1 MADSHPQP
9 APAVDIA
16 AAILAAPGW
25 ARVGIAAPDQRMRE
39 QAAEALALS
48 ILEGTGQGLP
58 PPDANQLAL
67 KL

>member
-9 APAVDIA
+9 APAAAIT

-25 ARVGIAAPDQRMRE
+25 ARVGIAAPDQRMQ

-48 ILEGTGQGLP
+48 ILESARGSLSA
-58 PPDANQLAL
+58 PDANQLAL